1 MFVAREKELDALER
15 MYHKDSFQMA
25 VIYGRRR
32 VGKTSLIDE
41 FAKDK
46 PTLFFTAQQKT
57 TRQNL
62 ELFSAAA
69 YAFFHMPDS
78 LPAFGSWH
86 DAITFVAQKA
96 ASWEASDPFVFVF
109 DEFPYAAEA
118 DPSLPSALQIAI
130 DHGFMQTGA
139 KIVLC
144 GSNEGFME
152 TEVLGSKS
160 PLFGRRTMQIKLLP
174 FDYLDAARMLPGVRP
189 EELVEYY
196 ATFGG
201 TPYYLAQLEPDR
213 GYAANV
219 RDLCFDRLGMLYEEP
234 LMLLREELQEPALY
248 NSTLDAIGSGATTAS
263 RIAQQAGVNQNSI
276 GRYLRILCDLGIIEK
291 SIPLGGGT
299 SSRDARW
306 HIKDP
311 FFAYWYRFVSK
322 YLGSIEEGAGEVVS
336 KYATQGQ
343 AFDTYVGK
351 QFEGVC
357 LQWVRRQNTAGQL
370 PFAALEFGQWWGTD
384 PTEHEQAD
392 IDVIATNGI
401 EHKLLVGECKWRNSF
416 NESSAIQTLEHRSAL
431 LRGFRQTYLILFSKN
446 STSLATQQKA
456 AARDDLRLVT
466 TEELYSELGTPSS

>member
-1 MFVAREKELDALER
+1 MFVARERELDALER
-15 MYHKDSFQMA
+15 MYRKDSFQMA

-41 FAKDK
+41 FTKDK

-69 YAFFHMPDS
+69 YAFFHMPES
-78 LPAFGSWH
+78 LPAFGTWH
-86 DAITFVAQKA
+86 DAISFVAERA
-96 ASWEASDPFVFVF
+96 AGWEATDPFVFVF
-109 DEFPYAAEA
+109 DEFLYAAMA
-118 DPSLPSALQIAI
+118 DPSLPSALQVAI
-130 DHGFMQTGA
+130 DHGFLQTSA

-160 PLFGRRTMQIKLLP
+160 PLFGRRTMQIRLLP
-174 FDYLDAARMLPGVRP
+174 FDYLDAARMLPGASP
-189 EELVEYY
+189 EELVAYY

-201 TPYYLAQLEPDR
+201 TPYYLAQIEPGR

-248 NSTLDAIGSGATTAS
+248 NSTLDAIGAGATTAS
-263 RIAQQAGVNQNSI
+263 RIAQQAGINQNSI
-276 GRYLRILCDLGIIEK
+276 GRYLRILDDLGIIEK
-291 SIPLGGGT
+291 AVPLGGGA

-311 FFAYWYRFVSK
+311 FFAYWYRFVSR
-322 YLGSIEEGAGEVVS
+322 YLGSIEEGAGEAVS

-343 AFDTYVGK
+343 AFDTYVGR
-351 QFEGVC
+351 QFKKIC
-357 LQWVRRQNTAGQL
+357 LQWVMRQSAAGQL

-384 PTEHEQAD
+384 PSAHEQAD
-392 IDVIATNGI
+392 IDVVATNAI
-401 EHKLLVGECKWRNSF
+401 EHEFLVGECKWRNSF
-416 NESSAIQTLEHRSAL
+416 NESDAIQTLEHRSTL
-431 LRGFRQTYLILFSKN
+431 LRGFTRTHLVLFSKRDV
-446 STSLATQQKA
+446 SAATRQKA
-456 AARDDLRLVT
+456 SQRNDLRLVSAND
-466 TEELYSELGTPSS
+466 LYAGL

>member
-1 MFVAREKELDALER
+1 MFVARERELDALER

-57 TRQNL
+57 TQQNL

-69 YAFFHMPDS
+69 YAFLHMPET
-78 LPAFGSWH
+78 LPAFGTWH
-86 DAITFVAQKA
+86 DAISFVAQRA

-109 DEFPYAAEA
+109 DEFPYAATA

-130 DHGFMQTGA
+130 DHGFLQTNT

-160 PLFGRRTMQIKLLP
+160 PLFGRRTMQIRLQP
-174 FDYLDAARMLPGVRP
+174 FDYLDAARMLPGASS
-189 EELVEYY
+189 EELVAYY

-201 TPYYLAQLEPDR
+201 TPYYLAQIEPGR

-219 RDLCFDRLGMLYEEP
+219 HDLCFDRLGMLYEEP

-263 RIAQQAGVNQNSI
+263 RIAQQAGINQNSI
-276 GRYLRILCDLGIIEK
+276 GRYLRILSDLGIIEK
-291 SIPLGGGT
+291 AVPLGGGT

-306 HIKDP
+306 HIRDP
-311 FFAYWYRFVSK
+311 FFAYWYRFVSR
-322 YLGSIEEGAGEVVS
+322 YLGSIEEGAGEIVS
-336 KYATQGQ
+336 RYAIQGQ

-351 QFEGVC
+351 QFEKVC
-357 LQWVRRQNTAGQL
+357 LQWTMRQNAAGEL

-384 PTEHEQAD
+384 PTAHEQAD
-392 IDVIATNGI
+392 IDVVATNAI
-401 EHKLLVGECKWRNSF
+401 EHELLVGECKWRNSF
-416 NESSAIQTLEHRSAL
+416 NESDAIKTLDHRSTL
-431 LRGFRQTYLILFSKN
+431 LRGFNRTHLVLFSKR
-446 STSLATQQKA
+446 SVSPATQQKA
-456 AARDDLRLVT
+456 SERDDLRLVSASDLYA
-466 TEELYSELGTPSS
+466 ELESN